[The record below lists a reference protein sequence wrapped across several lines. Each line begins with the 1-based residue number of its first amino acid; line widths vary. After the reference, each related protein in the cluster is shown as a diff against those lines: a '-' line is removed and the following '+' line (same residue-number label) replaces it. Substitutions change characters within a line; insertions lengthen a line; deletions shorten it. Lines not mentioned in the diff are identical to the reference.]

1 MGAGFLEMREPKSVT
16 AQIRWRGQWYVI
28 RFSRDKWE
36 LEVQVVEDVVVYGSE
51 VLEFELGV
59 PCSKP
64 FKEHD
69 FVIVEERSLE
79 DVSDSL
85 MLLCVHWWVVDMAGN
100 DGLP

>member
-1 MGAGFLEMREPKSVT
+1 MG
-16 AQIRWRGQWYVI
+16 IRWRGWWDVI
-28 RFSRDKWE
+28 GDRGDERE

-69 FVIVEERSLE
+69 FVVVEERSLE